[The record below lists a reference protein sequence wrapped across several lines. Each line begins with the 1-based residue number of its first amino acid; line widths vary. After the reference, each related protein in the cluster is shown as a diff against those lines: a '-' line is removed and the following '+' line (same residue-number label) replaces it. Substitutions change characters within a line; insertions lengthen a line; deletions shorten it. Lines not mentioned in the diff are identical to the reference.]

1 MFLQVEA
8 VSTHISFLKRNVDGK
23 RNDKIEIV
31 PVEVPKQMQVAQDPK
46 LNHDFQAWVL
56 RWQ

>member
-8 VSTHISFLKRNVDGK
+8 VSTHISFLKRNVGSK

-31 PVEVPKQMQVAQDPK
+31 PDEVPKQMQVAQDPK
-46 LNHDFQAWVL
+46 LNHHFQAWVL